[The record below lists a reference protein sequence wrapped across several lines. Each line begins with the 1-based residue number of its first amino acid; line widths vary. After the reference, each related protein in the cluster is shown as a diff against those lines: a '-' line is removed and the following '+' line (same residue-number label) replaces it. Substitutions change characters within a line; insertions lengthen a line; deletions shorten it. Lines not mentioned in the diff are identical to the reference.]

1 MNDLIDVRDAL
12 GEPEPPSQ
20 AAYTAARAALL
31 QQAAAARIP
40 DRRVVA
46 RRRPGRLAA
55 GIGLTAAAVAA
66 VAAVATA
73 LVTAGGPG
81 GESRATGGRGH
92 HQAPAV
98 AVSRLSARR
107 ILLAA
112 ATSAAAAPQSPGRYW
127 YLEET
132 GPGPAAKS
140 TQRQWYTHD
149 GSDYTWLVQYKG
161 VFLASPHAGFGVGAS
176 SLTYR
181 QVEQLPAGAAALKAW
196 ITRSFSHPSGPPL
209 PRGLPSARYTPPS
222 RAELPADVALALSN
236 LIYQV
241 PAPPAVRAAAFRA
254 LAAMPDVTK
263 VGHSGRDVVLRI
275 RVPRPPANK
284 FPSGKDPRGAGQIR
298 LTIDTST
305 LTLHAVT
312 DYQGTTTVLAA
323 RWVNSRPRVIPNSKL
338 IHAKQAQT
346 W

>member
-1 MNDLIDVRDAL
+1 
-12 GEPEPPSQ
+12 
-20 AAYTAARAALL
+20 
-31 QQAAAARIP
+31 
-40 DRRVVA
+40 VA

-55 GIGLTAAAVAA
+55 GIGLTAAAVTA

-73 LVTAGGPG
+73 LATAGGPG
-81 GESRATGGRGH
+81 GEPRATGGRGH
-92 HQAPAV
+92 HQAPAM

-112 ATSAAAAPQSPGRYW
+112 ATTAAAAAQSPGRYW

-132 GPGPAAKS
+132 GPGPAAK
-140 TQRQWYTHD
+140 TTERQWYTHD
-149 GSDYTWLVQYKG
+149 GSDYTWLVQDKG

-181 QVEQLPAGAAALKAW
+181 QIEQLPAGAAALTAW
-196 ITRSFSHPSGPPL
+196 ITRSFYHPSGPPL

-254 LAAMPDVTK
+254 LAALPDVTK
-263 VGHSGRDVVLRI
+263 LGHSGRDVVLRI
-275 RVPRPPANK
+275 SVPAPPANK
-284 FPSGKDPRGAGQIR
+284 FPSGKVPAGADEIR
-298 LTIDTST
+298 LTIDTSA
-305 LTLHAVT
+305 LTLRAVSN
-312 DYQGTTTVLAA
+312 YQGTTTVLAA
-323 RWVNSRPRVIPNSKL
+323 RWTNTRPRLIANSRL
-338 IHAKQAQT
+338 IHSKQAGG
-346 W
+346 

>member
-12 GEPEPPSQ
+12 GEPEPPSH
-20 AAYTAARAALL
+20 AAYAAARAALL

-40 DRRVVA
+40 DRRGVA

-55 GIGLTAAAVAA
+55 GIGLTAAAVTA

-73 LVTAGGPG
+73 LATAGGPG
-81 GESRATGGRGH
+81 GEPRATGGRGH
-92 HQAPAV
+92 HQAPAM

-112 ATSAAAAPQSPGRYW
+112 ATTAAAAAQSPGRYW

-132 GPGPAAKS
+132 GPGPAAK
-140 TQRQWYTHD
+140 TTERQWYTHD

-181 QVEQLPAGAAALKAW
+181 QIEQLPVGAAALTAW
-196 ITRSFSHPSGPPL
+196 ITRSFYHPSGPPL

-254 LAAMPDVTK
+254 LAALPDVTK
-263 VGHSGRDVVLRI
+263 LGHSGRDVVLRI
-275 RVPRPPANK
+275 SVPAPPANK
-284 FPSGKDPRGAGQIR
+284 FPSGKVPAGADEIR
-298 LTIDTST
+298 LTIDTSA
-305 LTLHAVT
+305 LTLRAVSN
-312 DYQGTTTVLAA
+312 YQGTTTVLAA
-323 RWVNSRPRVIPNSKL
+323 RWTNTRPGLIPNSRL
-338 IHAKQAQT
+338 IHSKQAGG
-346 W
+346 

>member
-1 MNDLIDVRDAL
+1 VNDLIDVRDAL
-12 GEPEPPSQ
+12 GEPEPPSH
-20 AAYTAARAALL
+20 AAYAAARAALL

-40 DRRVVA
+40 DRRGVA

-55 GIGLTAAAVAA
+55 GIGLTAAAVTA

-73 LVTAGGPG
+73 LATAGGPG
-81 GESRATGGRGH
+81 GEPRATGGRGH
-92 HQAPAV
+92 HQAPAM

-112 ATSAAAAPQSPGRYW
+112 ATTAAAAAQSPGRYW

-132 GPGPAAKS
+132 GPGPAAK
-140 TQRQWYTHD
+140 TTERQWYTHD
-149 GSDYTWLVQYKG
+149 GSDYTWLVQDKG

-181 QVEQLPAGAAALKAW
+181 QIEQLPAGAAALTAW
-196 ITRSFSHPSGPPL
+196 ITRSFYHPSGPPL

-254 LAAMPDVTK
+254 LAALPDVTK
-263 VGHSGRDVVLRI
+263 LGHSGRDVVLRI
-275 RVPRPPANK
+275 SVPAPPANK
-284 FPSGKDPRGAGQIR
+284 FPSGKVPAGADEIR
-298 LTIDTST
+298 LTIDTSA
-305 LTLHAVT
+305 LTLRAVSN
-312 DYQGTTTVLAA
+312 YQGTTTVLAA
-323 RWVNSRPRVIPNSKL
+323 RWTNTRPRLIPNSRL
-338 IHAKQAQT
+338 IHSKQAGG
-346 W
+346 